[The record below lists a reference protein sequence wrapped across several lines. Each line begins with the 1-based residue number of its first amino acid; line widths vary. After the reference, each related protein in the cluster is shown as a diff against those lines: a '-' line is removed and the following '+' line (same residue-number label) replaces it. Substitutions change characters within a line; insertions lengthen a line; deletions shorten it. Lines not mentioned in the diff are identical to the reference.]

1 MLQVAREILAN
12 PQDKTK
18 ITLVYGNVSEQ
29 DIIERSTLDTL
40 AQAHPDR
47 FTLKYIVDK
56 ATSSNWPGLTGHI
69 TADVIKSYMPAPTDE
84 VINQEREQK
93 SHYNLNALLHSN
105 RRAACWFVVLHPWL
119 PQLLDQRHPITLKAS
134 LLELCLP
141 SDIRRRMSSSTN
153 H

>member
-105 RRAACWFVVLHPWL
+105 RRAAC
-119 PQLLDQRHPITLKAS
+119 
-134 LLELCLP
+134 
-141 SDIRRRMSSSTN
+141 
-153 H
+153 